1 MALPRYLALTSE
13 EFAACASLPP
23 RMAWMA
29 CHFSPYG
36 TGLVNLPPAL
46 PPGAMV
52 ILNDRIPPAGHD
64 PETVLRQLRQ
74 LSPACMLLDFQQPP
88 NSAALELTRQIV
100 NKLPCPVGLT
110 ADWGRDL
117 RCPLF
122 LPLPPPDTSMEEHLA
137 PWQGR
142 ELWLELGLDAMSY
155 TITEQGAS
163 PGVMAAIPETGLEDS
178 HLRCH
183 YRIDLFDDRAV
194 FSLWRTRQDLDALL
208 EEAQQLGITKAIGL
222 WQELG
227 PSSRSV

>member
-1 MALPRYLALTSE
+1 MGLPLYLALTAP
-13 EFAACASLPP
+13 EFTTCSLLPKYP
-23 RMAWMA
+23 AWMA

-36 TGLVNLPPAL
+36 TGLCGLPPNLPES
-46 PPGAMV
+46 AMV

-74 LSPACMLLDFQQPP
+74 LSPACMLLDFQQPT
-88 NSAALELTRQIV
+88 NSSALELTRQIV
-100 NKLPCPVGLT
+100 DALPCPVGVT
-110 ADWGRDL
+110 AAWGQDL

-122 LPLPPPDTSMEEHLA
+122 LPPPPPDIPLAEHLA

-142 ELWLELGLDAMSY
+142 EFWLELGLDAMSY
-155 TITEQGAS
+155 TVTEQGAS
-163 PGVMAAIPETGLEDS
+163 PGALAAVPETGLEDN

-183 YRIDLFDDRAV
+183 YRIELFDDRAV

-208 EEAQQLGITKAIGL
+208 EEAQQLGVTKAIGL

-227 PSSRSV
+227 PASRFV